1 MKILQLAA
9 TASLAMTVTILP
21 LVIVGG
27 EVIEDQDFSPQ
38 HTNDNNDAA
47 WESGKEVGRHL
58 QGRDDLAALGVDP
71 PEFFFGGSPTMD
83 PISEPTMDPLPS
95 PTKPPTNK
103 PTTYGAS
110 KGKYDTKGNGG
121 AHGKGF
127 GVGGHPQV
135 CKDLKRMNC
144 RKEPSCKWSKKKTTC
159 IKKKIRKKKKN
170 PGNQGHGGDKGKGN
184 GNGPPCQDKKR
195 KKCKM
200 SHECRWNKNGRVCI
214 PMPY

>member
-1 MKILQLAA
+1 
-9 TASLAMTVTILP
+9 MTVSILP
-21 LVIVGG
+21 LVIVRG
-27 EVIEDQDFSPQ
+27 EVIEEEDQEFLPQ
-38 HTNDNNDAA
+38 HINDNNVAAWVDAA
-47 WESGKEVGRHL
+47 DGSGRNL
-58 QGRDDLAALGVDP
+58 QEIGPNTIFGDSGAGGFAAGT
-71 PEFFFGGSPTMD
+71 PTMD

-95 PTKPPTNK
+95 PTTPPTIK

-110 KGKYDTKGNGG
+110 NGKYDTKGNGG
-121 AHGKGF
+121 DNGKGF

-144 RKEPSCKWSKKKTTC
+144 RKEPSCKWSKKKNTC
-159 IKKKIRKKKKN
+159 IKKKIRKKQ
-170 PGNQGHGGDKGKGN
+170 GNQGHGGDKGKGS
-184 GNGPPCQDKKR
+184 GPPCQDKKR

>member
-1 MKILQLAA
+1 MKILQLAV
-9 TASLAMTVTILP
+9 TAALAMTVSILP

-27 EVIEDQDFSPQ
+27 EVIKEDQDFLLQ
-38 HTNDNNDAA
+38 HINDNNDAA
-47 WESGKEVGRHL
+47 WVDAADELGRNLQEVTL
-58 QGRDDLAALGVDP
+58 TLGPVP
-71 PEFFFGGSPTMD
+71 KLEFAQLTGVNVGSPTMD
-83 PISEPTMDPLPS
+83 PISEPTMDPLPLTTKS
-95 PTKPPTNK
+95 PTSK

-121 AHGKGF
+121 DKGNGF

-144 RKEPSCKWSKKKTTC
+144 RKEPSCKWSKKKKTC
-159 IKKKIRKKKKN
+159 IKKKKKKN
-170 PGNQGHGGDKGKGN
+170 PGNQGGEGKGK

-200 SHECRWNKNGRVCI
+200 SNECRWNKNGRVCI